1 MRYDVKGWCP
11 SALRPMLS
19 GDGYL
24 LRIRLPLGRLASPQ
38 GVGLANLARDLGSG
52 VIELTNRA
60 NLQIRG
66 LAEDSLNPASEIL
79 AELGLLDPARE
90 RAPSVIVSPFAQ
102 EEDYALARALEAAMI
117 DAPELPGK
125 FGIAVDTGP
134 LPVLAN
140 TPADI
145 RLERDASGQ
154 IILRLDG
161 QDQGT
166 PGTLD
171 HTPQMVREVIQW
183 YALQG
188 GTDRMAELTRGEAT
202 RSAPFSPTQPAQ
214 MPLSPPAPGLSDRGI
229 LVGATFG
236 RLPADAFEALAATGA
251 LRATPWRM
259 LLREGTKPLP
269 DHPALITSDDPV
281 LRVSACTGAPGCA
294 QGLQPTHAL
303 AMQTARHL
311 APGQSLHVSGCSK
324 GCAHPKA
331 ADLTLVGTTKGY
343 DLITSGT
350 ARDAPTQSGLS
361 PAHILNLLNPERRS

>member
-24 LRIRLPLGRLASPQ
+24 LRIRPPLGRLTSPQ

-66 LAEDSLNPASEIL
+66 LAEDTHNPASEIL

-90 RAPSVIVSPFAQ
+90 RAPSTIVSPFAQ
-102 EEDYALARALEAAMI
+102 EEDYALARALEAAMT

-145 RLERDASGQ
+145 RLERDASGH

-166 PGTLD
+166 PATLD
-171 HTPQMVREVIQW
+171 HAPQMVREVIQW

-188 GTDRMAELTRGEAT
+188 GTDRMAELTRGGAT

-214 MPLSPPAPGLSDRGI
+214 MPLSPPTPG
-229 LVGATFG
+229 
-236 RLPADAFEALAATGA
+236 PC
-251 LRATPWRM
+251 
-259 LLREGTKPLP
+259 LLY
-269 DHPALITSDDPV
+269 TSP
-281 LRVSACTGAPGCA
+281 SP
-294 QGLQPTHAL
+294 
-303 AMQTARHL
+303 
-311 APGQSLHVSGCSK
+311 
-324 GCAHPKA
+324 
-331 ADLTLVGTTKGY
+331 
-343 DLITSGT
+343 
-350 ARDAPTQSGLS
+350 RD
-361 PAHILNLLNPERRS
+361 